1 MIKTAQIQGGFF
13 VLRCYFSHM
22 KKIVLFVWVVTTLVA
37 CSETEQSVKETS
49 VSQKTVKKEDPY
61 AVVNTAIKADPNNAE
76 LYIERGRI
84 AIENDNADL
93 AMSDLERAKSV
104 DSLNANVW
112 VYAGQLN
119 YLGGSLDLAKASYV
133 RAVTIDKSNKDA
145 LTELAKLNFQLR
157 DLKEAYKYA
166 NDAIRADEQYY
177 LPYYVKGI
185 ILLASGDTAKA
196 VSAMQT
202 SLELNPDFYEGFIH
216 VGALYDEAKKDIALD
231 YYNSAISSN
240 PTNPEAYYYKALYL
254 QNSERLE
261 EAYEVY
267 NEILNIDST
276 FTFAYYNQGFICLEY
291 LGDFEIGAD
300 RFSLAIKY
308 NPDYYDAYYNRGLC
322 YENLKQ
328 YTKAEADYKLALSI
342 KPDYD
347 LAANGLS
354 RVLEK

>member
-1 MIKTAQIQGGFF
+1 MLTH
-13 VLRCYFSHM
+13 YFCHM
-22 KKIVLFVWVVTTLVA
+22 KKLLLFVWVAATLIA
-37 CSETEQSVKETS
+37 CSETEKPVEETIIKQE
-49 VSQKTVKKEDPY
+49 VGKKEDPY
-61 AVVNTAIKADPNNAE
+61 ANINAQIKTDPNNTE

-84 AIENDNADL
+84 AVEQNNVDL
-93 AMSDLERAKSV
+93 ALADLERAKNI

-119 YLGGSLDLAKASYV
+119 YLGSNLDLAKESYL
-133 RAVTIDKSNKDA
+133 RAVSLDKTNKDA

-157 DLKEAYKYA
+157 DLKEAFKYA

-177 LPYYVKGI
+177 LPYYLKGI
-185 ILLASGDTAKA
+185 VLLASGDTVKA

-240 PTNPEAYYYKALYL
+240 PIKPEAYYYKALYL

-267 NEILNIDST
+267 NEILSIDST

-291 LGDFEIGAD
+291 LSDFEIGIE
-300 RFSLAIKY
+300 RFTQAIKH

-347 LAANGLS
+347 LAAIGLS
-354 RVLEK
+354 RVLDK

>member
-1 MIKTAQIQGGFF
+1 
-13 VLRCYFSHM
+13 M
-22 KKIVLFVWVVTTLVA
+22 KKILLFVLVVATIVA
-37 CSETEQSVKETS
+37 CSEAEQSAEETS
-49 VSQKTVKKEDPY
+49 VSQEVVKKEDPY
-61 AVVNTAIKADPNNAE
+61 AVINAQIKAESNNIE

-84 AIENDNADL
+84 AVEQNNVDL
-93 AMSDLERAKSV
+93 ALADLERAKTI

-119 YLGGSLDLAKASYV
+119 YLGGSLDLAKANYL
-133 RAVTIDKSNKDA
+133 RALGLDKANKNA
-145 LTELAKLNFQLR
+145 LTELAKLNYQLR
-157 DLKEAYKYA
+157 DLKEAYRYA

-177 LPYYVKGI
+177 LPYYIKGI
-185 ILLASGDTAKA
+185 VLLASGDTAKA

-240 PTNPEAYYYKALYL
+240 MSNPEGYYYKALFL
-254 QNSERLE
+254 QNTNRLE

-267 NEILNIDST
+267 DEILNLDST
-276 FTFAYYNQGFICLEY
+276 FTFAYFNQGFICLEY
-291 LGDFEIGAD
+291 LGDYELGIE
-300 RFSLAIKY
+300 RFKLAIKY
-308 NPDYYDAYYNRGLC
+308 NSEYYDAYYNRGLC

-347 LAANGLS
+347 LAAIGLS
-354 RVLEK
+354 RVLDK

>member
-1 MIKTAQIQGGFF
+1 
-13 VLRCYFSHM
+13 M
-22 KKIVLFVWVVTTLVA
+22 KKILLFVWVVATIVA
-37 CSETEQSVKETS
+37 CSETEQSAEETS
-49 VSQKTVKKEDPY
+49 VSQEVVKKEDPY
-61 AVVNTAIKADPNNAE
+61 AAINAQIKADPSNIK

-84 AIENDNADL
+84 AVEQNNVDL
-93 AMSDLERAKSV
+93 ALADLERAKSI
-104 DSLNANVW
+104 DSLNADVW

-119 YLGGSLDLAKASYV
+119 YIGGGLDLAKANYL
-133 RAVTIDKSNKDA
+133 RAISFDKSNKDA

-177 LPYYVKGI
+177 LPYYIKGI
-185 ILLASGDTAKA
+185 VLLASGDTAKA

-202 SLELNPDFYEGFIH
+202 SLELNPDFYEGYMH
-216 VGALYDEAKKDIALD
+216 VGALYDEAQKDIALD
-231 YYNSAISSN
+231 YYSSAISTN
-240 PTNPEAYYYKALYL
+240 PTNPEGYYYKALYF

-291 LGDFEIGAD
+291 LGDFEIGAE

-328 YTKAEADYKLALSI
+328 YTKAESDYKLALSI

-347 LAANGLS
+347 LAAIGLS
-354 RVLEK
+354 RVLDK

>member
-1 MIKTAQIQGGFF
+1 
-13 VLRCYFSHM
+13 M
-22 KKIVLFVWVVTTLVA
+22 KKILLFVWVVATLVA
-37 CSETEQSVKETS
+37 CSETEQSVEETS
-49 VSQKTVKKEDPY
+49 VTQEVVKKEDPFRDI
-61 AVVNTAIKADPNNAE
+61 NNKIKADPNNVE

-84 AIENDNADL
+84 AVESDNADL
-93 AMSDLERAKSV
+93 ALSDLERAKNI

-119 YLGGSLDLAKASYV
+119 YLGGNLDLAKESYL
-133 RAVTIDKSNKDA
+133 RAVKLDGTNKDA

-157 DLKEAYKYA
+157 DLKEAFKYA
-166 NDAIRADEQYY
+166 NDAIRVDQQYY

-216 VGALYDEAKKDIALD
+216 VGTLYDEAKKDLALD

-240 PTNPEAYYYKALYL
+240 SKKPEAYYYKALYL
-254 QNSERLE
+254 QNTERLQ

-267 NEILNIDST
+267 NEILDIDST

-291 LGDFEIGAD
+291 LGDFEIGIE
-300 RFSLAIKY
+300 RFSLAIKH

-322 YENLKQ
+322 YENLNQ

-354 RVLEK
+354 RVLDR